1 LVQKK
6 ELGIIMPTN
15 STFIYMDL
23 EQVLVIKYNFLKLW
37 DFIIYTLRIIRK
49 KGRDLLEIIPKSQD
63 SIIFG

>member
-1 LVQKK
+1 
-6 ELGIIMPTN
+6 MPTN